1 MANVS
6 KMGFPIFRLPILA
19 IFNVFSMMN
28 PLEMINF
35 SMSSSKCKRIVKQF
49 FCPGCKFE
57 LQLHIMD
64 GTSISFKGTPTFWW
78 EYELTL
84 EKNEDNIIK
93 YDADSEKLMKYSTN
107 ILESFFNLFKYIDDL
122 MSFKNLG
129 FLLFEMNK
137 FPLQN
142 DLIIQEIK
150 NFKKPIEWFEVFS
163 EEDVEND
170 VTDILNHVKG
180 IKHLNLSAPF
190 SENFELICPPSLS
203 YLSISN
209 SKWVNLKKLLEFSS
223 TEIRIPKSELTDM
236 DLCAFFQSWIA
247 SESHSNLEKIEIH
260 TVNPETF
267 VTVSQNLP
275 HEEFDNSVVR
285 KVHSLPEWQI
295 VLESFSIKRNDG
307 TWATIYLTQHT
318 MHPDCLTLEMTVG

>member
-6 KMGFPIFRLPILA
+6 KMKFPIFRLPILA

-28 PLEMINF
+28 PFEIINF
-35 SMSSSKCKRIVKQF
+35 SMSSSKCKRIVKQS

-64 GTSISFKGTPTFWW
+64 GTAISLKGTPTFWW
-78 EYELTL
+78 EYEFTL
-84 EKNEDNIIK
+84 EKNEDNIKK

-122 MSFKNLG
+122 MNFKNLG

-142 DLIIQEIK
+142 DLTIHEIK
-150 NFKKPIEWFEVFS
+150 NFKKPIEWFEIFS
-163 EEDVEND
+163 EEDVGND

-180 IKHLNLSAPF
+180 IKHLVLSAPF
-190 SENFELICPPSLS
+190 SENFELICPSSLS

-209 SKWVNLKKLLEFSS
+209 SKW
-223 TEIRIPKSELTDM
+223 
-236 DLCAFFQSWIA
+236 SWI
-247 SESHSNLEKIEIH
+247 SLESHSNLEKIEIH
-260 TVNPETF
+260 TVSRETF
-267 VTVSQNLP
+267 VTVSQSLP
-275 HEEFDNSVVR
+275 HEEIDDSVVR
-285 KVHSLPEWQI
+285 KVHSLPEWQV
-295 VLESFSIKRNDG
+295 VLESFNIKRNDG
-307 TWATIYLTQHT
+307 TWATINLTQHT
-318 MHPDCLTLEMTVG
+318 MHPDCLTLGMVVG